1 MLPNSISSLSR
12 EEEVELAWSN
22 KKVKDVIHTGFR
34 EGKDLDPTCQD
45 QAQAFYPPFLQRSF
59 KDKLVGEILSAFTQ
73 AFNFTELMDDDVES
87 DDEVESF

>member
-1 MLPNSISSLSR
+1 MSTFPVQVGFLNLEMLPNSISSLSR

-45 QAQAFYPPFLQRSF
+45 QA
-59 KDKLVGEILSAFTQ
+59 
-73 AFNFTELMDDDVES
+73 
-87 DDEVESF
+87 